1 MIIKEN
7 DTVIMK
13 QKIINAASK
22 EFLNHYF
29 QRFLKVNGKTQI
41 SNYYEMLLKVEAG

>member
-13 QKIINAASK
+13 QKKTNGPSK
-22 EFLNHYF
+22 EFLNHCF

-41 SNYYEMLLKVEAG
+41 SNCYEMLFKVEAG

>member
-13 QKIINAASK
+13 QKITNGPSK
-22 EFLNHYF
+22 EFLNHCF

-41 SNYYEMLLKVEAG
+41 SNCYEMLFKVEAG

>member
-1 MIIKEN
+1 MIIKQN

-13 QKIINAASK
+13 RKITNGPSK
-22 EFLNHYF
+22 EFWNHCF

-41 SNYYEMLLKVEAG
+41 SDYYEILLKVEAC

>member
-13 QKIINAASK
+13 QKITNSPSK
-22 EFLNHYF
+22 EFLNHCF
-29 QRFLKVNGKTQI
+29 QRFLKVNDKTQI
-41 SNYYEMLLKVEAG
+41 SNYNEMLFKVEAG

>member
-13 QKIINAASK
+13 QKITNGPSK
-22 EFLNHYF
+22 EFLNHCF
-29 QRFLKVNGKTQI
+29 QRFFKSQWQDSDFK
-41 SNYYEMLLKVEAG
+41 LL